1 MSLRSAVVLHGLRAC
16 LDAVGLRL
24 VHLPQVVDARVY
36 AEPTKRIDAVFIVVD
51 RRAIFMI
58 TYRADSDAREPLGQG
73 IRFDSL
79 EALLRAVCAER
90 IGLAGR
96 AGMPGPKRAVELMK
110 AGRWQEVLDASE
122 RVEAPMRAR
131 LEAWLGSWRFA
142 LFRAALRVF

>member
-1 MSLRSAVVLHGLRAC
+1 MSLRSAVVHRCLRAC
-16 LDAVGLRL
+16 LEAVGLRL
-24 VHLPQVVDARVY
+24 VNLPRVVDARVFV
-36 AEPTKRIDAVFIVVD
+36 EPTKRIDAVCIVVD
-51 RRAIFMI
+51 RPAIFMI
-58 TYRADSDAREPLGQG
+58 TYRADSDPREPLGQG
-73 IRFDSL
+73 IRFESL
-79 EALLRAVCAER
+79 EAVLRAVCAER

-142 LFRAALRVF
+142 LYRAALRIF